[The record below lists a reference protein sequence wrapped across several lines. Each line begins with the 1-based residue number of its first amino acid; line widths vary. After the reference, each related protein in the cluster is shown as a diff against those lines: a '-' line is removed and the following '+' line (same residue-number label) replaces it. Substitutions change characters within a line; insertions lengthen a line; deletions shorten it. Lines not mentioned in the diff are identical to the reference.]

1 MKIKRLGLSLVLLV
15 TMAFLSV
22 NQAAFAAGKPVTD
35 DFISDTV
42 RQKLAADSL
51 VKGGAIEVDVKAG
64 VVTLKGKVQE
74 GKQRDKADR
83 IAKRVKGVKS
93 VVNEIKI
100 EKP

>member
-1 MKIKRLGLSLVLLV
+1 MIIKRLGLSLVV
-15 TMAFLSV
+15 FLSLLLTAY
-22 NQAAFAAGKPVTD
+22 AASKPVTD

-51 VKGGAIEVDVKAG
+51 VKGGAIDVEVKDG
-64 VVTLKGKVQE
+64 NVTLKGKVQE
-74 GKQRDKADR
+74 QKQKEKAER
-83 IAKRVKGVKS
+83 IAKKVNGVKT